1 MNWKDAALAHAKDQD
16 PKESCGLLLNIK
28 GKKRYFPC
36 RNLSLTAFQ
45 CFIID
50 PEDYIKA
57 DNTGDIIAV
66 VHSHPVTPPVPS
78 QSDKVA
84 CEQSGLVWHIVNP
97 KTESWGYLE
106 PSGYKAPLLGREW
119 AWGVTD
125 CYTLVRDWY
134 KEKLNI
140 DLIDWHRPTTIED
153 FNKDPMFEKCAELT
167 GFRELKPNEKLMN
180 GDLIFMSIFSKNL
193 NHVAIFLD
201 GGVLHHLTD
210 RLSCIEPYS
219 EWLLKCTGK
228 RLRYVEKN

>member
-1 MNWKDAALAHAKDQD
+1 MNWKEAALAHAKDQD

-28 GKKRYFPC
+28 GKERYYPC
-36 RNLSLTAFQ
+36 RNLSMTAFQ

-50 PEDYIKA
+50 PEDYIRA

-66 VHSHPVTPPVPS
+66 IHSHPVTPPVPS

-97 KTESWGYLE
+97 KTESWGYLK
-106 PSGYKAPLLGREW
+106 PTGYKAPILGREW

-140 DLIDWHRPTTIED
+140 DLIDWQRPTTLED
-153 FNKDPMFEKCAELT
+153 FNKDPMFEKCAEET
-167 GFRELKPNEKLMN
+167 GFRELKPDEKLID
-180 GDLIFMSIFSKNL
+180 GDLLFMWIFSNNL
-193 NHVAIFLD
+193 NHVAIFID
-201 GGVLHHLTD
+201 GDVLHHLAD

-228 RLRYVEKN
+228 RLRYVA

>member
-1 MNWKDAALAHAKDQD
+1 MNWKEAALIHAKDQD

-28 GKKRYFPC
+28 GKERYFPC
-36 RNLSLTAFQ
+36 KNLSMTAFQ

-106 PSGYKAPLLGREW
+106 PTGYKAPILGREW

-140 DLIDWHRPTTIED
+140 YLIDWHRPTTLED
-153 FNKDPMFEKCAELT
+153 FNKDPMFEKCAEET
-167 GFRELKPNEKLMN
+167 GFRELRPDEKLID
-180 GDLIFMSIFSKNL
+180 GDLLFMSIFSNNL
-193 NHVAIFLD
+193 NHVAIFID
-201 GGVLHHLTD
+201 GDVLHHLAD

-228 RLRYVEKN
+228 RLRYVA

>member
-1 MNWKDAALAHAKDQD
+1 MNWKEAALAHAKDQD

-28 GKKRYFPC
+28 GKERYFPC
-36 RNLSLTAFQ
+36 RNLSMTAFQ
-45 CFIID
+45 CFILD
-50 PEDYIKA
+50 PEEYVKA

-66 VHSHPVTPPVPS
+66 IHSHPVTPPVAS

-84 CEQSGLVWHIVNP
+84 CEQSGLAWHIVNP

-106 PSGYKAPLLGREW
+106 PTGYKAPILGRQW

-134 KEKLNI
+134 KENLNI
-140 DLIDWHRPTTIED
+140 ELIDWHRPTTIED
-153 FNKDPMFEKCAELT
+153 FNKDPMFEKCADET
-167 GFRELKPNEKLMN
+167 GFRELRPDEKLIN
-180 GDLIFMSIFSKNL
+180 GDLLFMSIMSNNL
-193 NHVAIFLD
+193 NHVAIFID
-201 GGVLHHLTD
+201 GDVLHHLTD

-228 RLRYVEKN
+228 RLRYVA

>member
-1 MNWKDAALAHAKDQD
+1 MNWKEAALAHAKDQD

-28 GKKRYFPC
+28 GKERYYPC
-36 RNLSLTAFQ
+36 RNLSMTAFQ

-50 PEDYIKA
+50 PEDYIRA

-66 VHSHPVTPPVPS
+66 IHSHPVTPPVPS

-97 KTESWGYLE
+97 KTESWGYLK
-106 PSGYKAPLLGREW
+106 PTGYKAPILGREW

-140 DLIDWHRPTTIED
+140 DLIDWQRPTTLED
-153 FNKDPMFEKCAELT
+153 FNKDPMFEKCAEET
-167 GFRELKPNEKLMN
+167 GFRELKPDEKLID
-180 GDLIFMSIFSKNL
+180 GDLLFMSIFSNNL
-193 NHVAIFLD
+193 NHVAIFID
-201 GGVLHHLTD
+201 GDVLHHLAD

-228 RLRYVEKN
+228 RLRYVA

>member
-1 MNWKDAALAHAKDQD
+1 MNWKEAALAHAKDQD

-28 GKKRYFPC
+28 GKKRYYPC
-36 RNLSLTAFQ
+36 RNLSMTAFQ

-57 DNTGDIIAV
+57 DNTGDIIGV

-84 CEQSGLVWHIVNP
+84 CEQSGLIWHIVNP
-97 KTESWGYLE
+97 KTESWGYLK
-106 PSGYKAPLLGREW
+106 PTGYKAPILGREW

-140 DLIDWHRPTTIED
+140 NLIDWQRPTTLED
-153 FNKDPMFEKCAELT
+153 FNKEPMFEKCAEET
-167 GFRELKPNEKLMN
+167 GFRELRPDEKLID
-180 GDLIFMSIFSKNL
+180 GDLLFMSIFSNNL
-193 NHVAIFLD
+193 NHVAIFID
-201 GGVLHHLTD
+201 GDVLHHLAD

-228 RLRYVEKN
+228 RLRYVA

>member
-1 MNWKDAALAHAKDQD
+1 MNWKEAALVHAKNQD

-28 GKKRYFPC
+28 GKEKYFPC
-36 RNLSLTAFQ
+36 RNLSMTAFQ

-66 VHSHPVTPPVPS
+66 VHSPPVTPPVPS

-106 PSGYKAPLLGREW
+106 PTGYKAPILGREW

-134 KEKLNI
+134 KEKLDIN
-140 DLIDWHRPTTIED
+140 LIDWHRPTTLED
-153 FNKDPMFEKCAELT
+153 FNKDPMFEKCAEET
-167 GFRELKPNEKLMN
+167 GFRELRPDEKLIN
-180 GDLIFMSIFSKNL
+180 GDLLFMSIFSNNL
-193 NHVAIFLD
+193 NHVAIFID
-201 GGVLHHLTD
+201 GDVLHHLAD

-228 RLRYVEKN
+228 RLRYVA

>member
-1 MNWKDAALAHAKDQD
+1 MNWKEAALAHAKDQD

-28 GKKRYFPC
+28 GKERYYPC
-36 RNLSLTAFQ
+36 RNLSMTAFQ

-50 PEDYIKA
+50 PEDYIRA

-66 VHSHPVTPPVPS
+66 IHSHPVTPPVPS

-106 PSGYKAPLLGREW
+106 PTGYKAPILGREW

-134 KEKLNI
+134 KEKLDI
-140 DLIDWHRPTTIED
+140 ELIDWQRPTTLDD
-153 FNKDPMFEKCAELT
+153 FNKNPMFEKCAEQT
-167 GFRELKPNEKLMN
+167 GFRELKPDEKLVN
-180 GDLIFMSIFSKNL
+180 GDLLFMSILSNNL
-193 NHVAIFLD
+193 NHVAIFID
-201 GGVLHHLTD
+201 GDVLHHLTD

-228 RLRYVEKN
+228 RLRYVA

>member
-1 MNWKDAALAHAKDQD
+1 MNWKEAALVHAKNQD

-28 GKKRYFPC
+28 GKEKYFPC
-36 RNLSLTAFQ
+36 RNLSMTAFQ

-84 CEQSGLVWHIVNP
+84 CEQSGLAWHIVNP
-97 KTESWGYLE
+97 KTESWGYLK
-106 PSGYKAPLLGREW
+106 PTGYEAPIIGREW

-134 KEKLNI
+134 KEKLDI
-140 DLIDWHRPTTIED
+140 DLIDWQRPTTLED
-153 FNKDPMFEKCAELT
+153 FNKEPMFEKCAEET
-167 GFRELKPNEKLMN
+167 GFRELRPDEKLIN
-180 GDLIFMSIFSKNL
+180 GDLLFMSIFSNNL
-193 NHVAIFLD
+193 NHVAIFID
-201 GGVLHHLTD
+201 GDVLHHLAD

-228 RLRYVEKN
+228 RLRYVA

>member
-28 GKKRYFPC
+28 GKERYFPC
-36 RNLSLTAFQ
+36 KNLSMTAFQ

-50 PEDYIKA
+50 PEDYIRA

-66 VHSHPVTPPVPS
+66 VHSHPVTPPVAS

-97 KTESWGYLE
+97 KTESWGYLK
-106 PSGYKAPLLGREW
+106 PTGYKAPILGREW
-119 AWGVTD
+119 AWGITD

-140 DLIDWHRPTTIED
+140 NLIDWHRPTTLED
-153 FNKDPMFEKCAELT
+153 FNKDPMFEKCAEET
-167 GFRELKPNEKLMN
+167 GFRELNPDEKLIN
-180 GDLIFMSIFSKNL
+180 GDLLFMSIFSNNL
-193 NHVAIFLD
+193 NHVAIFVD
-201 GGVLHHLTD
+201 GDVLHHLTD

-228 RLRYVEKN
+228 RLRYVA

>member
-1 MNWKDAALAHAKDQD
+1 MNWKEAALAHAKDQD

-28 GKKRYFPC
+28 GKERYYPC
-36 RNLSLTAFQ
+36 RNLSMTAFQ

-50 PEDYIKA
+50 PEDYIRA

-66 VHSHPVTPPVPS
+66 IHSHPVTPPVPS

-106 PSGYKAPLLGREW
+106 PTGYKAPILGTEW

-140 DLIDWHRPTTIED
+140 NLIDWHRPTTLEE
-153 FNKDPMFEKCAELT
+153 FNKNPMFEKCAEET
-167 GFRELKPNEKLMN
+167 GFRELRSDEKLIN
-180 GDLIFMSIFSKNL
+180 GDLLFMSNLSNNL
-193 NHVAIFLD
+193 NHVAIFVD
-201 GGVLHHLTD
+201 GDVLHHLTD

-228 RLRYVEKN
+228 RLRYVA

>member
-28 GKKRYFPC
+28 GKERYFPC
-36 RNLSLTAFQ
+36 KNLSMTAFQ

-50 PEDYIKA
+50 PKDYIRA

-66 VHSHPVTPPVPS
+66 VHSHPVTPPVAS

-97 KTESWGYLE
+97 KTESWGYLK
-106 PSGYKAPLLGREW
+106 PTGYKAPLLGREW

-140 DLIDWHRPTTIED
+140 NLIDWHRPITLED
-153 FNKDPMFEKCAELT
+153 FNKDPMFEKCAEET
-167 GFRELKPNEKLMN
+167 GFRELNPDEKLIN
-180 GDLIFMSIFSKNL
+180 GDLLFMSIFSNNL
-193 NHVAIFLD
+193 NHVAIFVD
-201 GGVLHHLTD
+201 GDVLHHLTD

-228 RLRYVEKN
+228 RLRYVA

>member
-1 MNWKDAALAHAKDQD
+1 MNWKEAALAHAKDQD

-28 GKKRYFPC
+28 GKERYFPC
-36 RNLSLTAFQ
+36 RNLSMTAFQ

-97 KTESWGYLE
+97 KTESWGYLK
-106 PSGYKAPLLGREW
+106 PTGYKAPILGREW

-140 DLIDWHRPTTIED
+140 NLIDWQRPTTLED
-153 FNKDPMFEKCAELT
+153 FNKDPMFEKCAEET
-167 GFRELKPNEKLMN
+167 GFRELNADEKLIN
-180 GDLIFMSIFSKNL
+180 GDLLFMSIFSNNL
-193 NHVAIFLD
+193 NHVAIFID
-201 GGVLHHLTD
+201 GDVLHHLAD

-228 RLRYVEKN
+228 RLRYVA

>member
-36 RNLSLTAFQ
+36 KNLSMTAFQ

-66 VHSHPVTPPVPS
+66 VHSHPVTPPVAS

-97 KTESWGYLE
+97 KTESWGYLK
-106 PSGYKAPLLGREW
+106 PTGYKAPIIGREW

-140 DLIDWHRPTTIED
+140 DLIDWHRPTTLEE
-153 FNKDPMFEKCAELT
+153 FNKNPMFEKCAEET
-167 GFRELKPNEKLMN
+167 GFRELKPDEKLEN
-180 GDLIFMSIFSKNL
+180 GDLLFMSILSNNL
-193 NHVAIFLD
+193 NHVAIFID
-201 GGVLHHLTD
+201 GDVLHHLTD

-228 RLRYVEKN
+228 RLRYVA